1 MHNVLVIVRREFLER
16 VRKRSFW
23 IGTLVFPLILV
34 ALFALPMLLVG
45 ARTGEVKRIAVVDG
59 IGGIAERLER
69 SLEDRTLRSGERE
82 YSFEPASPGGDAAAA
97 RAALEPRVTA
107 GDLYGILEIGRDP
120 FAEDVASLYTRN
132 VGNVEVLST
141 LRNALRSALLEV
153 RLTESKLAVDL
164 ETLGRVTAGVEL
176 ETYQVSAEGEAKKRG
191 FGQAYFGTFAFVM
204 LLYMSMLLYGIATM
218 RGILEEKT
226 TRVMEVLLGSVSPRE
241 LMTGKIVGIGL
252 VGLTQVV
259 IYLATAGVLR
269 AWAAGATGGGA
280 VEGLGGALD
289 ALTPMKLLWFVV
301 FFLLGYFLY
310 TALFAAVGSV
320 CNSEEEA
327 QNLQTP
333 VVMCLV
339 LPMVTTIYFVGNPD
353 STPAVA
359 ASLFPPFTPMVM
371 YMRISVLTPPLWQI
385 LLSVA
390 LTGATIWVL
399 FRAVAKVFRIGVLL
413 YGKRPT
419 IPEILRWARS

>member
-1 MHNVLVIVRREFLER
+1 MHNVLMIVRREYLER

-23 IGTLVFPLILV
+23 IGTLIFPVILV
-34 ALFALPMLLVG
+34 AMFALPALLVR
-45 ARTGEVKRIAVVDG
+45 ARSAETKTIVVLDAA
-59 IGGIAERLER
+59 GGVEERLDR
-69 SLEDRTLRSGERE
+69 ALADRTFRGGERE
-82 YSFEPASPGGDAAAA
+82 YVLRSEPLGGGAEEALA
-97 RAALEPRVTA
+97 RWKPQVVSGEI
-107 GDLYGILEIGRDP
+107 YGILVVGPDP
-120 FAEDVASLYTRN
+120 FAPDVAALYARN

-141 LRNALRSALLEV
+141 LRGALRSALLEV
-153 RLTESKLAVDL
+153 RLQKADLDVDL
-164 ETLGRVTAGVEL
+164 ETMRRVTGSVDL
-176 ETYQVSAEGEAKKRG
+176 ETYQVSDAGESRKRG
-191 FGQAYFGTFAFVM
+191 FGQAYFGTFAFVF

-226 TRVMEVLLGSVSPRE
+226 TRVMEVLLGSVSPGE
-241 LMTGKIVGIGL
+241 LMSGKILGIGL

-259 IYLATAGVLR
+259 IYMATAGALR
-269 AWAAGATGGGA
+269 VWMAGAGGLA
-280 VEGLGGALD
+280 TEGIGGALD
-289 ALTPMKLLWFVV
+289 ALTPMKLVWFVV

-310 TALFAAVGSV
+310 TALFAAVGAV

-327 QNLQTP
+327 QNLQSP

-353 STPAVA
+353 STPAIL
-359 ASLFPPFTPMVM
+359 ASLFPLFTPMVM

-390 LTGATIWVL
+390 LTGVTIWIL
-399 FRAVAKVFRIGVLL
+399 FRGVAKVFRIGVLL

-419 IPEILRWARS
+419 IPEIFRWARS

>member
-23 IGTLVFPLILV
+23 IGTLIFPLILV
-34 ALFALPMLLVG
+34 AMFALPMLLVR
-45 ARTGEVKRIAVVDG
+45 ARTAEVKRIAVVDG
-59 IGGIAERLER
+59 IGGLTERLDR

-82 YSFEPASPGGDAAAA
+82 FAFESVFPGSDAAAA
-97 RAALEPRVTA
+97 RAELEPRVA
-107 GDLYGILEIGRDP
+107 EGELYGILEIGSDP
-120 FAEDVASLYTRN
+120 FADDVASLYTRN

-141 LRNALRSALLEV
+141 IRAALRSALLEV
-153 RLTESKLAVDL
+153 RLTASKLEVDL
-164 ETLGRVTAGVEL
+164 ETLRKVTAGVEL
-176 ETYQVSAEGEAKKRG
+176 ETYQVSAEGGPKKRG
-191 FGQAYFGTFAFVM
+191 FGEAYFGTFAFVM

-259 IYLATAGVLR
+259 IYLATAGALR
-269 AWAAGATGGGA
+269 AWAAGSTGGGA
-280 VEGLGGALD
+280 VEGLGGALE

-353 STPAVA
+353 STPAVV

-390 LTGATIWVL
+390 LTGATIWIL

>member
-1 MHNVLVIVRREFLER
+1 MHNVLMIIRREYLER

-34 ALFALPMLLVG
+34 AMFALPALLVR
-45 ARTGEVKRIAVVDG
+45 ARTAETKTIAVLDAV
-59 IGGIAERLER
+59 GGVQERLDR
-69 SLEDRTLRSGERE
+69 SLADRTLGNGERE
-82 YSFEPASPGGDAAAA
+82 YVLRSVSQRGSVEETLGELKPKVVSG
-97 RAALEPRVTA
+97 E
-107 GDLYGILEIGRDP
+107 LYGILEIGPDP
-120 FAEDVASLYTRN
+120 FATDVASLYARN

-141 LRNALRSALLEV
+141 LRGALRSALLEV
-153 RLTESKLAVDL
+153 RLEKSALDVDL
-164 ETLGRVTAGVEL
+164 ETVRKVTGGVEL
-176 ETYQVSAEGEAKKRG
+176 ETYQVSDEGESRKRG
-191 FGQAYFGTFAFVM
+191 FGQAYFGTFAFVF

-226 TRVMEVLLGSVSPRE
+226 TRVMEVLLGSVSPQE
-241 LMTGKIVGIGL
+241 LMTGKIFGIGL

-259 IYLATAGVLR
+259 IYMATAGALR
-269 AWAAGATGGGA
+269 VWMAGATGMA
-280 VEGLGGALD
+280 AEGIGGALD
-289 ALTPMKLLWFVV
+289 ALTPMKLVWFVV
-301 FFLLGYFLY
+301 FFILGYFLY
-310 TALFAAVGSV
+310 TALFAAVGAV

-327 QNLQTP
+327 QNLQSP

-353 STPAVA
+353 STPAIV
-359 ASLFPPFTPMVM
+359 ASLFPLFTPMVM

-385 LLSVA
+385 LLSIA
-390 LTGATIWVL
+390 LTGLTIWVL
-399 FRAVAKVFRIGVLL
+399 FRGVAKVFRIGVLL

>member
-1 MHNVLVIVRREFLER
+1 
-16 VRKRSFW
+16 
-23 IGTLVFPLILV
+23 
-34 ALFALPMLLVG
+34 
-45 ARTGEVKRIAVVDG
+45 
-59 IGGIAERLER
+59 
-69 SLEDRTLRSGERE
+69 
-82 YSFEPASPGGDAAAA
+82 
-97 RAALEPRVTA
+97 
-107 GDLYGILEIGRDP
+107 
-120 FAEDVASLYTRN
+120 
-132 VGNVEVLST
+132 
-141 LRNALRSALLEV
+141 
-153 RLTESKLAVDL
+153 
-164 ETLGRVTAGVEL
+164 
-176 ETYQVSAEGEAKKRG
+176 
-191 FGQAYFGTFAFVM
+191 
-204 LLYMSMLLYGIATM
+204 
-218 RGILEEKT
+218 
-226 TRVMEVLLGSVSPRE
+226 MEVLLGSVSPRE

-259 IYLATAGVLR
+259 IYLATAGALR
-269 AWAAGATGGGA
+269 AWAAGATTGGA

-289 ALTPMKLLWFVV
+289 ALTPVKLLWFVV

-353 STPAVA
+353 STPAVV

-385 LLSVA
+385 LLSAA
-390 LTGATIWVL
+390 LTGATIWIL

-419 IPEILRWARS
+419 IPEIIRWARS

>member
-1 MHNVLVIVRREFLER
+1 MHNLLVIVRREYLER

-23 IGTLVFPLILV
+23 IGTLIFPLILV
-34 ALFALPMLLVG
+34 AMFALPMVLVR
-45 ARTGEVKRIAVVDG
+45 ARTAEVKRIAVVEG
-59 IGGIAERLER
+59 IGGLALRLER

-82 YSFEPASPGGDAAAA
+82 YVFDPVSPGGDAASA
-97 RAALEPRVTA
+97 RAGLEPRVAA
-107 GDLYGILEIGRDP
+107 GELYGILEVGPDP
-120 FAEDVASLYTRN
+120 FANDVASLYTRN

-141 LRNALRSALLEV
+141 VRSALRNAVLEV
-153 RLTESKLAVDL
+153 RLAESKLAVDL
-164 ETLGRVTAGVEL
+164 ETLRRVTAGVEL
-176 ETYQVSAEGEAKKRG
+176 ETYQVSAQGEAKKRG
-191 FGQAYFGTFAFVM
+191 FGQAYFGTFAFVT
-204 LLYMSMLLYGIATM
+204 LLYMSMLLHGMATM

-252 VGLTQVV
+252 VGLTQVA
-259 IYLATAGVLR
+259 IYLGTAGALR
-269 AWAAGATGGGA
+269 AWAAGSTGGGA
-280 VEGLGGALD
+280 VEGLGGALE

-301 FFLLGYFLY
+301 FFVLGYFLY

-353 STPAVA
+353 STPAVL
-359 ASLFPPFTPMVM
+359 ASFFPPFTPMVM

-390 LTGATIWVL
+390 LTGATIRVL